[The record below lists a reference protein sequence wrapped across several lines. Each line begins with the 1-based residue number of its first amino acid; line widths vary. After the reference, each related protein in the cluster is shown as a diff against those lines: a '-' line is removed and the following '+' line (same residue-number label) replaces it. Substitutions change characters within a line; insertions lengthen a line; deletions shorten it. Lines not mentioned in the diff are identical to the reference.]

1 MPNKSIPALLT
12 SAEVAARLK
21 VTTRTVARLVARGE
35 FPNALKIGGG
45 ASAPFA
51 IPESDL
57 IAYQKKLGSPPSGGK
72 PS

>member
-1 MPNKSIPALLT
+1 MPNNSIPTLLT

-35 FPNALKIGGG
+35 FPNAQKIGSG

-51 IPESDL
+51 IPESDV
-57 IAYQKKLGSPPSGGK
+57 IAYQRKLASPPSGGK
-72 PS
+72 AS